1 MNNIPSFLIH
11 NSNIM
16 RNVRK
21 FIEDTPNDTELGA
34 NIREMV
40 AAWDKSYANRP
51 RGCEF
56 DKSDEKT

>member
-1 MNNIPSFLIH
+1 
-11 NSNIM
+11 M